1 MVSYNVPYSILECL
15 KEPWGQLFKSPI
27 NFNLINDE
35 IKKSNLIVTVGD
47 ASAETITSS
56 GISPDIFIVDSL
68 EKREKRNIPQ
78 LFYNT
83 ELNAVNPPSTIT
95 DQSLHAINSAL
106 TAKKPV
112 RILIEGEEDLL
123 SLLVIGSYPEN
134 TLLFYGQPNEGLVMV
149 NVSHKKKEAL
159 SILKTLGITISGDE
173 NNVNRN

>member
-47 ASAETITSS
+47 ASAETINSS

-106 TAKKPV
+106 T
-112 RILIEGEEDLL
+112 L
-123 SLLVIGSYPEN
+123 SLI
-134 TLLFYGQPNEGLVMV
+134 
-149 NVSHKKKEAL
+149 H
-159 SILKTLGITISGDE
+159 ISE
-173 NNVNRN
+173 PTRPY

>member
-1 MVSYNVPYSILECL
+1 MISYNVPYSILECL

-27 NFNLINDE
+27 NFNLIDDE

-123 SLLVIGSYPEN
+123 SLLVIASYPN
-134 TLLFYGQPNEGLVMV
+134 DTLLFYGQPNEGLVMV
-149 NVSHKKKEAL
+149 NISNKKKDAL
-159 SILKTLGITISGDE
+159 SILKNIGITISNSSYIIE
-173 NNVNRN
+173 R